1 MCVEQPTSSQL
12 DNSGRWGST
21 REGLVHTVNMHV
33 IEKERETLEMFRVT
47 EPNQKSLF
55 FLSRVQRALS
65 EKERCEKRLGKEYGA
80 REPDWESE
88 KERGTHIIRSPTVA
102 VPLLCPCD

>member
-55 FLSRVQRALS
+55 FSQQ
-65 EKERCEKRLGKEYGA
+65 GA
-80 REPDWESE
+80 ES
-88 KERGTHIIRSPTVA
+88 S
-102 VPLLCPCD
+102 L